1 MQIIW
6 RALITYLDNTLRS
19 GKSVNVKKFGA
30 FAFDIVT
37 ELPKISQR
45 QIRADSDMNTER
57 EERKH
62 IHKLRYLNFWQ
73 PKCIRTLRKA
83 DFFVFYDLLDLAS
96 WSTPSSRSTS
106 TVTRARRRSHPL
118 AVRSRFSSRVSRRS
132 TRTPCQLPALARW
145 EWRWSVTPLIS
156 FTRRSRT

>member
-6 RALITYLDNTLRS
+6 RALITYLDNTLRA

-45 QIRADSDMNTER
+45 QIRADSDMNLER

-62 IHKLRYLNFWQ
+62 IHKLRYLNF
-73 PKCIRTLRKA
+73 
-83 DFFVFYDLLDLAS
+83 
-96 WSTPSSRSTS
+96 
-106 TVTRARRRSHPL
+106 
-118 AVRSRFSSRVSRRS
+118 
-132 TRTPCQLPALARW
+132 
-145 EWRWSVTPLIS
+145 
-156 FTRRSRT
+156 